1 MSLRHLGFAL
11 LAAVV
16 LAGCG
21 NGSEMNNFGSTS
33 IANGGIRVHHGAA
46 TLHVSGAPN
55 AVISADGELRIDGR
69 IVSTNPAQQEL
80 LKHYAQAALAVR
92 EHGIATGKAGAAV
105 AGAAIQ
111 GIAASIASGDSNQ
124 IDKHVD
130 AKAKQVE
137 AAANL
142 ICLDIVQIRIAQNAL
157 ATQLPAFKPY
167 AGILNASQV
176 DDCNRHQD
184 R

>member
-1 MSLRHLGFAL
+1 MSSRHLFFAL
-11 LAAVV
+11 LATGL
-16 LAGCG
+16 LAACS
-21 NGSEMNNFGSTS
+21 NGSDMSDFGSTS
-33 IANGGIRVHHGAA
+33 IANGGIRVHHGVA

-55 AVISADGELRIDGR
+55 AAISADGELRIDGR
-69 IVSTNPAQQEL
+69 IVSTNPAQQQL
-80 LKHYAQAALAVR
+80 LKRYAQAALAVR

-142 ICLDIVQIRIAQNAL
+142 ICLDIVQIRTAQNAL
-157 ATQLPAFKPY
+157 ATELPAFKPY
-167 AGILNASQV
+167 ASILNANQV
-176 DDCNRHQD
+176 DDCNKHQD